1 MIINK
6 TLRTALCAVVMMGAV
21 TPVVAQFDTGG
32 GRQSGSSRPWEGFKF
47 DSKKTMSLNFR
58 NANVD
63 LVLDLYMRVSGITI
77 IRDPNFREP
86 LTLSSPKPVSINQ
99 AFEILNASLSVRNFE
114 MAKEGNVLVIKA
126 KRQNNDRGGF
136 GNMTPE
142 QIGQMMG
149 GGQSQDRGELRVYK
163 IKFASASN
171 VANTINEVFQIQQ
184 SGGNPFQ
191 NFGRNFGG
199 RTRGGFNPSSL
210 FGGQQSTA
218 PSVRASADDYSNS
231 IIVYAD
237 RNKQLEVEDL
247 LQQIDVQTDMPQKTI
262 VYELQ
267 FADAQNL
274 VAPIQNVLTS
284 SSPTGRGANS
294 QANVSNGQRFGLA
307 FRTGSFDAAFG
318 TVVADSYT
326 NSLVVTA
333 TEGNHAVVKDVI
345 VQLDKEVKVENSTF
359 VIPLANARADS
370 MASLL
375 QSAFG
380 TRNTGGGNRNT
391 GFGGG
396 FGNAGRGNNN
406 NNNNRN
412 RNTGGGGGLG
422 GGLGGGIGGGRV
434 SDDGSSLELFTED
447 GPDFTDQELVT
458 QIRTGQN
465 FGRGIGAAQQGG
477 ATGRGQDG
485 RLVNIRDLGGNV
497 TIIPD
502 PNTNS
507 VIVVTN
513 PENLELLRQII
524 EQLDRI
530 PEQVMIETMIV
541 EATLDKSMKMG
552 VEWNLVQA
560 KAFGNDGTTGTAA
573 TQFGLQNANP
583 ALQGFRYTLSGGN
596 LTAFMNTLQT
606 DDKFQVLSTPRI
618 FTSNNVEAEI
628 NISQSIPYL
637 LSSRDDG
644 NGNLTFNYAF
654 QDVGIVLTVTPRISN
669 NGIVTLDVS
678 QTANDLQGFTDFNA
692 PIVNQRQAA
701 TTVSV
706 QDGDTIILGGI
717 MRSTVTAKTRKLP
730 ILGDIPVLGELFKSR
745 ERQDVKTELLVF
757 LTPRIVRTPEDAQR
771 LRESEQSRL
780 SEPSQKAVS
789 NAIKQGE
796 KQSAD
801 SGVKKG
807 PKQPG
812 K

>member
-1 MIINK
+1 MKINK
-6 TLRTALCAVVMMGAV
+6 TLRTALCAVVMMSAV

-32 GRQSGSSRPWEGFKF
+32 SRQGGSSKPWEGFKF
-47 DSKKTMSLNFR
+47 DTKKTMSLNFR

-99 AFEILNASLSVRNFE
+99 AFEILNAALSVRNFE
-114 MAKEGNVLVIKA
+114 MSKEGNVLVIKA

-142 QIGQMMG
+142 QIAQMMG

-163 IKFASASN
+163 IKYASASN

-191 NFGRNFGG
+191 NFGRSFGG
-199 RTRGGFNPSSL
+199 RTRGGFSMSS
-210 FGGQQSTA
+210 FGQQSSGA
-218 PSVRASADDYSNS
+218 NVRASADDYSNS

-237 RNKQLEVEDL
+237 RNKQIEVEDL

-284 SSPTGRGANS
+284 SSPTGRGANAQS
-294 QANVSNGQRFGLA
+294 NVSNGQRFGLA

-333 TEGNHAVVKDVI
+333 TDDNHAVVKDVI
-345 VQLDKEVKVENSTF
+345 AQLDKEVKIENSTF

-370 MASLL
+370 LASLL

-380 TRNTGGGNRNT
+380 NRNTGGTNRNT
-391 GFGGG
+391 GFGG
-396 FGNAGRGNNN
+396 FGNTGRG

-412 RNTGGGGGLG
+412 RNTSGGGRNGGGGF
-422 GGLGGGIGGGRV
+422 GGGRV
-434 SDDGSSLELFTED
+434 SDDGSNLELFTEE
-447 GPDFTDQELVT
+447 GPDFTDEELMT

-465 FGRGIGAAQQGG
+465 FRGFGGTQQGG
-477 ATGRGQDG
+477 GSGRGQDG

-507 VIVVTN
+507 VIVVTD
-513 PENLELLRQII
+513 PENLELLKQII

-560 KAFGNDGTTGTAA
+560 KAFGNSGTTGTAA

-596 LTAFMNTLQT
+596 LTAFMNALQS

-628 NISQSIPYL
+628 NISQSVPYV
-637 LSSRDDG
+637 LSSREDA

-692 PIVNQRQAA
+692 PIVNQRQAS

-717 MRSTVTAKTRKLP
+717 MRSTVTTNTRKLP
-730 ILGDIPVLGELFKSR
+730 ILGDIPLLGELFKSR
-745 ERQDVKTELLVF
+745 SKQDIKTELLVF
-757 LTPRIVRTPEDAQR
+757 LTPKIVRTPEDAQR
-771 LRESEQSRL
+771 LRETEQSKL
-780 SEPSQKAVS
+780 SEPSQKAIDS
-789 NAIKQGE
+789 TIKKGE